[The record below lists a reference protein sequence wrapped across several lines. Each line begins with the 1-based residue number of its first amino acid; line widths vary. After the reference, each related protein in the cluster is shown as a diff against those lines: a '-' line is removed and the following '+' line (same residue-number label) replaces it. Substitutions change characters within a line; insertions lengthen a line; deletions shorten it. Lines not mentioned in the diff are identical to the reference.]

1 MNKLLLI
8 IPLLIFVSC
17 DEIKNLIFSED
28 NEDDNFTTFPLPT
41 EFPLDREYAWK
52 YEYVSYEG
60 IHELTNASDEGT
72 TYFDTLHVFPNA
84 GHGDAWYWWSSYTR
98 FETPYRHLVMNEGD
112 NFIHIANYYIED
124 DTSVFFEKPD
134 LWVNYSTIFDASQLS
149 QFFNLRYP
157 NRRTSIDTI
166 NDTIFNSYIVSNEY
180 LDGDGTFRYEFY
192 INVFGVEKGMYSGD
206 YADDQE
212 DYLVILNKLGEID
225 IPLRE
230 VPSIDFDKTMI
241 FNNTSIKDNKLNNYL
256 HGFIVPYKKRYRN

>member
-1 MNKLLLI
+1 MKKLLLI

-17 DEIKNLIFSED
+17 DEIKDLIFSED
-28 NEDDNFTTFPLPT
+28 NEDNFTVFPLPI
-41 EFPLDREYAWK
+41 EFPLDRKYARK
-52 YEYVSYEG
+52 YEYVSYDG

-72 TYFDTLHVFPNA
+72 TYFDTLYVVPT
-84 GHGDAWYWWSSYTR
+84 GDGDAWYWWGRYTR

-134 LWVNYSTIFDASQLS
+134 LWVNYSRVFDASQLS
-149 QFFNLRYP
+149 EFFNLRYP

-206 YADDQE
+206 YEDDQE
-212 DYLVILNKLGEID
+212 DYLVTLNMFLLDSRTK
-225 IPLRE
+225 
-230 VPSIDFDKTMI
+230 K
-241 FNNTSIKDNKLNNYL
+241 NT
-256 HGFIVPYKKRYRN
+256 

>member
-124 DTSVFFEKPD
+124 DSSVFFEKPD

-206 YADDQE
+206 YEDDQE

-230 VPSIDFDKTMI
+230 VPSVNFCLLY
-241 FNNTSIKDNKLNNYL
+241 TSDAADE
-256 HGFIVPYKKRYRN
+256 